1 MKKPKHK
8 ILIVDDEEFF
18 RQTLQ
23 LCLEEDND
31 IVTASNGEEAL
42 NIFNKEKP
50 DLVLTDYKM
59 PHMNG
64 MEVIRQLKQ
73 IKPGIPIIMI
83 TAYDDTVNT
92 IEAIKLGALDFIPKP
107 FDVQTLKSFVNNAL
121 KKNHSK
127 AKDSIEIAN
136 DDNDFSIERSLIGK
150 TAAMRELI
158 KNIGA
163 VANNKI
169 NILLEGENGTGKE
182 VVARVIHSAG
192 ITKDQPFIGVNCTVV
207 SPMLFESEMFG
218 HEKGSFTGAF
228 RAHKGKFELAAEG
241 TLFLDEISE
250 MPIDF
255 QVKFLRVLQERNF
268 ERVGG
273 ETNIPFRARVI
284 AATNQNLESLV
295 AQNKFRLDLYHRLK
309 IIHFRIPPLRERKED
324 IPALTIALLKKIN
337 KELNKNIV
345 KIPFE
350 VLEILKERNW
360 PGNVRE
366 LENTLRRAVTLA
378 KGDTILEEHLDL
390 ENEVSQYPPTAQMLS
405 LAEVE
410 HRHIEYILKNVNW
423 NKQKACKILG
433 ITKPTLLKK
442 IKDYNIKPS
451 N

>member
-8 ILIVDDEEFF
+8 ILIVDDEESF
-18 RQTLQ
+18 RETLQ
-23 LCLEEDND
+23 LCLEEDNH
-31 IVTASNGEEAL
+31 IITASNGEEAL
-42 NIFNKEKP
+42 KIFNKEKP

-121 KKNHSK
+121 KKNHSTVK
-127 AKDSIEIAN
+127 ASIEIGG
-136 DDNDFSIERSLIGK
+136 DDNDFSVERSLIGK

-163 VANNKI
+163 VTNNKI
-169 NILLEGENGTGKE
+169 NILLEGENGTVKE

-192 ITKDQPFIGVNCTVV
+192 ITKDQPFIGVNCTAV
-207 SPMLFESEMFG
+207 SPMLFESELFG

-273 ETNIPFRARVI
+273 ETTIPFRARVI

-337 KELNKNIV
+337 KELNKNVI

-390 ENEVSQYPPTAQMLS
+390 ENEVCQHPPTTQLLS

-410 HRHIEYILKNVNW
+410 HRHIEYILKNINW

-442 IKDYNIKPS
+442 IKEYNIKPS